1 MKAGL
6 SGKSRLTQT
15 PIHVPMKAS
24 LSTTSRRL
32 LRLTFLAFIISLFG
46 MPAARAGL
54 TMTIDFYRNSQGQ
67 NYQFYLPIATNTVGP
82 NAALGTYVISSPGWP
97 AGGTRQGFDLTTN
110 GINGRGD
117 LSGQNPAYPDFNS
130 ALQQITNGTWTILF
144 TNAAST
150 NFYKFTVSAPTIN
163 SNLMPLTLITSP
175 ANGAINVPNQPTF
188 TWQGPTS
195 WPVTTANTYFYNYD
209 FSFFQFPAPLPAS
222 QTVWPDP
229 TPLPNGLNC
238 TFNLDYVTNYSGPL
252 FVSTTPDSTNV
263 SHQPISGWA
272 IATILETGDSVSFAV
287 TNPPALFTALIAHYT
302 FDNSGNIGQ
311 DTSGNGYDLDF
322 NGADGVAFNSTAKAG
337 AGAAYFDGFSFLSY
351 TSTPGRI
358 LSTLAGDFSL
368 SFWLKTT
375 QNDGN
380 EGGEA
385 YAGAGI
391 VAADVPGS
399 HYDVVP
405 AALDGGEIGF
415 NTGPDDDTLNST
427 VDLNDGNYHHVVITR
442 QQAIG
447 EKQIYV
453 DGQLNTTDFA
463 SVNPLSDPHIVS
475 VGCQIDASQSNPG
488 SANISGLYQGLL
500 DDIQIYSGVL
510 SSTQVGQLY
519 ANPGTTAAAS
529 LDFNDALGTS
539 GLTWTTN
546 GDSDWFIEST
556 NTANGSPYAAQ
567 SGIVTNN
574 QSSILSVTVT
584 GPGTLTFYWASQD
597 DCNNFDYE
605 FSIDGNDTS
614 DLSCSPPWA
623 QAGPYS
629 IGTGTHTLTWTA
641 SAGGDND
648 PTEAAFLSQ
657 VSYVEQFVPV
667 LSVTD
672 SPTAGAVP
680 LTVQFTSPGV
690 ESFGNTVTNWNWAFG
705 DGGTST
711 AQNPSHTYTT
721 TGSFT
726 PGLTAY
732 STYGSVALVVTGLGT
747 ITVTNVALNVSTI
760 PSAGLAPLT
769 VQFASPGVDSGGNTV
784 TNWNWSFGD
793 GGTSTEQN
801 PVHVY
806 KTIGSYSPGLV
817 AESTHGAS
825 ALPVNGLGAIN
836 VYSNPIPAFHTI
848 YTFSPDFGKAPDDDL
863 AISGNQLYGTT
874 ENGGGSNGLGAGTVF
889 AINTDGNAFTNL
901 YVFASSNGYPV
912 GGLALSGSTLF
923 GIGGS
928 VFAINTNGTG
938 YTNLL
943 VLVSA
948 FDSPTGYNPVSG
960 LAVAGNTLY
969 GTTWYGG
976 PYDEGGLFTVAT
988 NGASHGFFYPIPQP
1002 SYNNFGYAI
1011 NYAGIFPSARL
1022 ICPAGTLY
1030 GTEEQGGSYGGGT
1043 VFSVVTNEPGTYT
1056 VLHDFTAPALN
1067 GTNIDGY
1074 ASFSPLV
1081 LSGTNLYGTTVA
1093 GGAYGYGT
1101 VFAVST
1107 TGQFTNLYSFT
1118 GGSDGSE
1125 PLAGLTLS
1133 GNTLYGTTSTGG
1145 AFTNGTLFAINTDGS
1160 NFKSVYS
1167 FTGGNDGGD
1176 PAADM
1181 ILAGSTLFGTT
1192 IKGGSTGNGTLFS
1205 FALAGPPLAIAHSG
1219 TNVVLTWSTAFPG
1232 YTLQSSTQLVAGAT
1246 WSSVSP
1252 LPVVLN
1258 NLNTVT
1264 NPASAMTKYY
1274 RLSQ

>member
-1 MKAGL
+1 MNGSL
-6 SGKSRLTQT
+6 NGKSRLTQT
-15 PIHVPMKAS
+15 PLHVPLKTS
-24 LSTTSRRL
+24 LSTTHRL
-32 LRLTFLAFIISLFG
+32 LLLAFLAFTISLFG
-46 MPAARAGL
+46 VPAARAGL
-54 TMTIDFYRNSQGQ
+54 TMTIDFYRNSQGR
-67 NYQFYLPIATNTVGP
+67 NYEFYTPLATNAVGP

-97 AGGTRQGFDLTTN
+97 ASGSQRGFDLTAN
-110 GINGRGD
+110 GISDRGEFD
-117 LSGQNPAYPDFNS
+117 GENSYGDFNS
-130 ALQQITNGTWTILF
+130 ALQHITNGSWTILF
-144 TNAAST
+144 TNTTVT
-150 NFYKFTVSAPTIN
+150 NLYTFTVSAPTIN

-175 ANGAINVPNQPTF
+175 ANGAINVPNQPMF

-209 FSFFQFPAPLPAS
+209 FSFFQFPDPLPAS

-229 TPLPNGLNC
+229 TPLPDGLNC
-238 TFNLDYVTNYSGPL
+238 TFNLDYVTNYTGPL
-252 FVSTTPDSTNV
+252 FVSTTPVSTNV

-272 IATILETGDSVSFAV
+272 IAAILETGDSVSFAI
-287 TNPPALFTALIAHYT
+287 TNPPTFFTTLVAHYT

-322 NGADGVAFNSTAKAG
+322 NGADRVVFNSTAKAG
-337 AGAAYFDGFSFLSY
+337 AGAAYFDGFSYLSY
-351 TSTPGRI
+351 NSTPSNI

-368 SFWLKTT
+368 SFWIQTT

-380 EGGEA
+380 EGGGA
-385 YAGAGI
+385 FAGAGI
-391 VAADVPGS
+391 VAADVPGQ
-399 HYDVVP
+399 HYDLVP

-415 NTGPDDDTLNST
+415 NTGPNDVTLNST

-442 QQAIG
+442 QQSTG

-463 SVNPLSDPHIVS
+463 TMNPLSDPHLVA

-488 SANISGLYQGLL
+488 SASFSSLFQGLL

-510 SSTQVGQLY
+510 SSNQVAQLY
-519 ANPGTTAAAS
+519 ANPGSTAAAS
-529 LDFNDALGTS
+529 LDFNAALGTS

-546 GDSDWFIEST
+546 GDSSWFIEST

-567 SGIVTNN
+567 SGSVTNN

-584 GPGTLTFYWASQD
+584 GPGTLTFNWSSQD
-597 DCNNFDYE
+597 DCANFDYE
-605 FSIDGNDTS
+605 FDIDGGYQNDIY
-614 DLSCSPPWA
+614 CSQPWV
-623 QAGPYS
+623 QDGPYTIS
-629 IGTGTHTLTWTA
+629 AGQHTLTWTA
-641 SAGGDND
+641 SAGGDNY
-648 PTEAAFLSQ
+648 PTEAAFLDQ
-657 VSYVEQFVPV
+657 VNYVEQFAPI

-672 SPTAGAVP
+672 SPTAGAEP
-680 LTVQFTSPGV
+680 LTVKFTSPSV

-705 DGGTST
+705 DGATST

-732 STYGSVALVVTGLGT
+732 STHGSAALAVTGLGT
-747 ITVTNVALNVSTI
+747 ITVTNPALNVSTI
-760 PSAGLAPLT
+760 PSTGLAPLT
-769 VQFASPGVDSGGNTV
+769 VQFASPSVDSGGNTV

-806 KTIGSYSPGLV
+806 KTVGSYSPGLV

-825 ALPVNGLGAIN
+825 ALPLTGLGAIN
-836 VYSNPIPAFHTI
+836 VYNNSIPAFHTL
-848 YTFSPDFGKAPDDDL
+848 YTFSPNFGKAPDGDL

-874 ENGGGSNGLGAGTVF
+874 ENGGASNGAGTVF
-889 AINTDGNAFTNL
+889 AINTDGTDFTNL
-901 YVFASSNGYPV
+901 YVFASGGNGYPV
-912 GGLALSGSTLF
+912 GGLVLSGSKLF

-928 VFAINTNGTG
+928 VFAINTNGTDF
-938 YTNLL
+938 TNLL
-943 VLVSA
+943 TLVST

-960 LAVAGNTLY
+960 LAVSGNTLY

-976 PYDEGGLFTVAT
+976 PYDEGVIYSVAT
-988 NGASHGFFYPIPQP
+988 NGASHGILYAFYPPT
-1002 SYNNFGYAI
+1002 YNPYAI
-1011 NYAGIFPSARL
+1011 NYSGIFPSARL

-1030 GTEEQGGSYGGGT
+1030 GTDEQGGSYGGGT
-1043 VFSVVTNEPGTYT
+1043 VFSVVTNQPGSYT

-1067 GTNIDGY
+1067 GTNIDGF
-1074 ASFSPLV
+1074 ASFSALV
-1081 LSGTNLYGTTVA
+1081 LSGTNLYGTTL
-1093 GGAYGYGT
+1093 GGGTYGYGT
-1101 VFAVST
+1101 VFVVST
-1107 TGQFTNLYSFT
+1107 TGQFTSLYSFT

-1125 PLAGLTLS
+1125 PQAGLTLS
-1133 GNTLYGTTSTGG
+1133 GNTLYGTTTAGG

-1160 NFKSVYS
+1160 NFKSLYS

-1181 ILAGSTLFGTT
+1181 ILAGSTLFGTAT
-1192 IKGGSTGNGTLFS
+1192 KGGSTGNGTLFS
-1205 FALAGPPLAIAHSG
+1205 FALAGPLLAIAHSG
-1219 TNVVLTWSTAFPG
+1219 TNVVLTWSTAYSS
-1232 YTLQSSTQLVAGAT
+1232 YTLQSTTQLVAGAS
-1246 WSSVSP
+1246 WSAVSP

-1264 NPASAMTKYY
+1264 NPASASTKFY
-1274 RLSQ
+1274 RLSP

>member
-1 MKAGL
+1 
-6 SGKSRLTQT
+6 
-15 PIHVPMKAS
+15 
-24 LSTTSRRL
+24 
-32 LRLTFLAFIISLFG
+32 
-46 MPAARAGL
+46 
-54 TMTIDFYRNSQGQ
+54 MTIDFYRNSQGR
-67 NYQFYLPIATNTVGP
+67 NYEFYTPLATNAVGP

-97 AGGTRQGFDLTTN
+97 ASGSQRGFDLTTN
-110 GINGRGD
+110 GISDRGEFD
-117 LSGQNPAYPDFNS
+117 GENSYGDFNS
-130 ALQQITNGTWTILF
+130 ALPHITNGSWTILF
-144 TNAAST
+144 TNTTAT
-150 NFYKFTVSAPTIN
+150 NLYTFTVSAPTIN

-175 ANGAINVPNQPTF
+175 ANGAINVPNQPMF

-209 FSFFQFPAPLPAS
+209 FSFFQFPDPLPAS
-222 QTVWPDP
+222 ETVWPDP

-238 TFNLDYVTNYSGPL
+238 TFNLDYVTNYTGPL
-252 FVSTTPDSTNV
+252 FGSTTPVTTNV

-272 IATILETGDSVSFAV
+272 IASILETGDSVSFAV
-287 TNPPALFTALIAHYT
+287 TNAPAIFTTLIAHYT

-322 NGADGVAFNSTAKAG
+322 NGADRVAFNRTAKAG
-337 AGAAYFDGFSFLSY
+337 AGAAYFDGFSYLSY
-351 TSTPGRI
+351 NSTPSNI

-368 SFWLKTT
+368 SFWIQTT

-380 EGGEA
+380 EGGGA

-391 VAADVPGS
+391 VAADVPGQ
-399 HYDVVP
+399 HYDLVP

-415 NTGPDDDTLNST
+415 NTGPNDDSLNST

-442 QQAIG
+442 QQATG

-453 DGQLNTTDFA
+453 DGQLNTTDFDTM
-463 SVNPLSDPHIVS
+463 NPLSDPHLVA

-488 SANISGLYQGLL
+488 SASFSGLFQGLL

-510 SSTQVGQLY
+510 SSTQVAQLY

-529 LDFNDALGTS
+529 LDFNAALGTS

-546 GDSDWFIEST
+546 GDSNWFIEST
-556 NTANGSPYAAQ
+556 NTANGLPYAAQ
-567 SGIVTNN
+567 SGSVTNN

-584 GPGTLTFYWASQD
+584 GPGTLTFYWSSQD
-597 DCNNFDYE
+597 GCNNFDYE
-605 FSIDGNDTS
+605 FDIDGGYQNDIY
-614 DLSCSPPWA
+614 CSQPWV
-623 QAGPYS
+623 QAGPYTIS
-629 IGTGTHTLTWTA
+629 AGQHTLTWTA

-648 PTEAAFLSQ
+648 PTEAAFLDQ
-657 VSYVEQFVPV
+657 VSYVEQFAPI
-667 LSVTD
+667 LSVTN

-680 LTVQFTSPGV
+680 LTVQFTSPSV

-732 STYGSVALVVTGLGT
+732 STHSSAALAVTGLGT
-747 ITVTNVALNVSTI
+747 ITVTNPALNVSTI
-760 PSAGLAPLT
+760 PSTGLAPLT
-769 VQFASPGVDSGGNTV
+769 VQFASPSVDSGGNTV

-793 GGTSTEQN
+793 GGTSREQN

-806 KTIGSYSPGLV
+806 RTVGSYSPGLV

-825 ALPVNGLGAIN
+825 ALPVMGLGAIN
-836 VYSNPIPAFHTI
+836 VYSNPIPAFHTL
-848 YTFSPDFGKAPDDDL
+848 YTFSPNFGKAPDGDL

-874 ENGGGSNGLGAGTVF
+874 ENGGASNGAGTVF
-889 AINTDGNAFTNL
+889 AINTDGTDFTNL
-901 YVFASSNGYPV
+901 YVFTSGGNGYPV
-912 GGLALSGSTLF
+912 GGLVLSGSTLF

-928 VFAINTNGTG
+928 VFAINTNGTDF
-938 YTNLL
+938 TNLL
-943 VLVSA
+943 TLIST

-960 LAVAGNTLY
+960 LAVSGNTLY

-976 PYDEGGLFTVAT
+976 PYDEGVIYSVAT
-988 NGASHGFFYPIPQP
+988 NGASHGILYAFYPPT
-1002 SYNNFGYAI
+1002 YNPYAI
-1011 NYAGIFPSARL
+1011 NYSGIFPSARL

-1030 GTEEQGGSYGGGT
+1030 GTDEQGGSYGGGT
-1043 VFSVVTNEPGTYT
+1043 VFSVVTNQPGSYT
-1056 VLHDFTAPALN
+1056 VLHNFTVPAL
-1067 GTNIDGY
+1067 GGSTNIDGF
-1074 ASFSPLV
+1074 ASFSALV
-1081 LSGTNLYGTTVA
+1081 LSGTNLYGTTL
-1093 GGAYGYGT
+1093 GGGTYGFGT
-1101 VFAVST
+1101 VFVVST
-1107 TGQFTNLYSFT
+1107 TGQFTSLYSFT

-1125 PLAGLTLS
+1125 PQAGLTLS
-1133 GNTLYGTTSTGG
+1133 GNTLYGTTTAGG
-1145 AFTNGTLFAINTDGS
+1145 TFTNGTLFAINTDGS
-1160 NFKSVYS
+1160 NFKSLYS

-1176 PAADM
+1176 PASDM
-1181 ILAGSTLFGTT
+1181 ILAGSTLFGTAT
-1192 IKGGSTGNGTLFS
+1192 KGGSTGNGTLFS
-1205 FALAGPPLAIAHSG
+1205 FALAGPSLAIAHSG
-1219 TNVVLTWSTAFPG
+1219 TNVILTWSTAYSN
-1232 YTLQSSTQLVAGAT
+1232 YTLQSTTQLVAGAA

-1264 NPASAMTKYY
+1264 NPASARTKFY